1 MNIMNINPSSFGNL
15 SFAGKS
21 RLSSNISDNLPVGNV
36 VSVIE
41 DDDSVLVKQKD
52 GRAEITSRFVNGVLR
67 EHTEKIDGDTYKTI
81 YSKDGKLTKKIK
93 TMGNIERTITFKD
106 GVVSSSKLDIFV

>member
-1 MNIMNINPSSFGNL
+1 MNIINMNPSSFGNF

-21 RLSSNISDNLPVGNV
+21 KLSSNIFDNLPVGNV

-41 DDDSVLVKQKD
+41 DADSILVKQKD
-52 GRAEITSRFVNGVLR
+52 GRAEITSHFVNGVLR
-67 EHTEKIDGDTYKTI
+67 EHTEKIDGNTFKTI

-93 TMGNIERTITFKD
+93 EMGNIVRTITFKD
-106 GVVSSSKLDIFV
+106 GVMSSSKLDIFG

>member
-1 MNIMNINPSSFGNL
+1 MNIMNPSHLGNL
-15 SFAGKS
+15 GFMSKS
-21 RLSSNISDNLPVGNV
+21 RLSTNISDNLPVGNI

-41 DDDSVLVKQKD
+41 DKDGVLVKQKD

-67 EHTEKIDGDTYKTI
+67 EHTEKIDGDTFKTI
-81 YSKDGKLTKKIK
+81 YSQDGQIAKKIK
-93 TMGNIERTITFKD
+93 TMGNVERTVTFEN